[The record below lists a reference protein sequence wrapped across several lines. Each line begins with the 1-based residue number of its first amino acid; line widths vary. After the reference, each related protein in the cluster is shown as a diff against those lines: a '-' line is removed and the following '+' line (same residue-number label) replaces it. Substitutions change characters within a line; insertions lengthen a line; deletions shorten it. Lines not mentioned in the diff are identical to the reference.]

1 MGQENWKWKRHLRY
15 FLDWCRGF
23 HNLRKIVVSEFV
35 TLDGVMED
43 PRWSFQFQ
51 PSEDYLKVKLNELF
65 TSDGLL
71 LGRVTYEGFAAA
83 WPSMQKDPEG
93 YADWMNNLP
102 KYVVSTTLKEAK
114 WNNSTIIKQ
123 NVKEE
128 ISRLKQE
135 EGQGNILIFGSR
147 DLVDSLVRYNLVDE
161 FSLWVISFRPW
172 ERKTSFQRRDQH
184 ESETRGSETICFRA
198 LLFFDMM

>member
-1 MGQENWKWKRHLRY
+1 MK
-15 FLDWCRGF
+15 
-23 HNLRKIVVSEFV
+23 KIVVSEFV

-51 PSEDYLKVKLNELF
+51 PSEDYLKVKLIELL
-65 TSDGLL
+65 TSDALL

-93 YADWMNNLP
+93 YADRMNNLP
-102 KYVVSTTLKEAK
+102 KYVVSTTLKEVK
-114 WNNSTIIKQ
+114 WNNSTIIRQ
-123 NVKEE
+123 NVKEK

-147 DLVDSLVRYNLVDE
+147 DLVDSLVRYNLVDG
-161 FSLWVISFRPW
+161 FSLWVYPFVLGKGKRLF
-172 ERKTSFQRRDQH
+172 KDGTSTNLKLVEAKQFA
-184 ESETRGSETICFRA
+184 SGVA
-198 LLFFDMM
+198 LLRYDLSKKDQ